1 MSSRTRV
8 AFSKKLALSLLA
20 PVLLTGWVIVPM
32 SEAGFQSNF
41 FMSDNGTGYFAFK
54 DDGAVGDP
62 AHVNTVG
69 VGASTSG
76 VSGSTTSVNSDPLQ
90 ADVSITPLF
99 AATSVKH
106 TGTVSCTLPGTF
118 DAAANGGAGKWTL
131 GAVVIDGFADADLAF
146 TLSAGGGGLPAA
158 TAVGGSRYRFNGAG
172 LTTSLAKGAGFAADG
187 FSMTSGQ
194 CVVMVLNSSSLL
206 TPGTTLFGAGAV
218 SGFLGNSSAA
228 CTGGTGDFACAT
240 AAKQDNDSVSLAAT
254 TTTTTT
260 TTVIPT
266 VGNWGMMILGLAF
279 LGAITWML
287 KARRSLFQS

>member
-20 PVLLTGWVIVPM
+20 PVLLTGWVLVPM

-62 AHVNTVG
+62 ARVNAVG
-69 VGASTSG
+69 VGAATSG
-76 VSGSTTSVNSDPLQ
+76 VSGVTTSVNSDPLQ
-90 ADVSITPLF
+90 AAVAITPLF

-106 TGTVSCTLPGTF
+106 TGTVACTLPGTF
-118 DAAANGGAGKWTL
+118 DGAANGGAGKWTL
-131 GAVVIDGFADADLAF
+131 GAVVIDGFADSDLAF

-158 TAVGGSRYRFNGAG
+158 TVDGARFRFGAG

-187 FSMTSGQ
+187 FNMGSGQ

-206 TPGTTLFGAGAV
+206 TPGTTLSGAGAV

-228 CTGGTGDFACAT
+228 CTGGTGNFACAT
-240 AAKQDNDSVSLAAT
+240 AAKQDNDSVALAA
-254 TTTTTT
+254 TTTTT